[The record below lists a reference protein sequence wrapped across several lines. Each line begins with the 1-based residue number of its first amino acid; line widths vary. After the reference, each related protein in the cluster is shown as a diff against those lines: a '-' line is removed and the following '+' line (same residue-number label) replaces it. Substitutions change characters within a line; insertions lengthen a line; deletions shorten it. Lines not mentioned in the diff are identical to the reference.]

1 MGGTLAASL
10 GYVCASILVI
20 FLVLNIGECVVYMRT
35 LSDRVV
41 TTRYGTVRGVM
52 VEFPNRH
59 LKPVDAYL
67 GLPYASLL
75 RGNLR
80 FMPPTGPME
89 KWPGT
94 KVVLE
99 MSAVCPQKVPDIN
112 ELKGKV
118 PEGRLHHF
126 ERITPLLS
134 NQEEDCLTLNLYV
147 PRQEWNQTDPMPVMV
162 FIHGESYDTGSGNVY
177 DGSVLASFGKVI
189 VVTVNYRLGVLGFL
203 STGDSTA
210 SGNYATLDQIAAL
223 HWLKENIESF
233 NGDKQRVTLFGH
245 GHGAALVNLLLVSP
259 VTRDGTLFQRAILQ
273 SGSALSSWSVANDP
287 VGCTRQLAL
296 SVNCSVEDS
305 TELIKCLR
313 NKTFADLVK
322 NAPKPPKYFS
332 CFAPVIDGRNI
343 IPKSVEELIK
353 KPISMFAN
361 ADLMFGITKN
371 EAYAYFDQEDVENG
385 ISEEKREK
393 MLRTYVHNRF
403 QFHRQKVYEIL
414 DHHYT
419 EWNKKTNAKNRR
431 DNLLELLSDGQF
443 IAPLL
448 RVGQLHAKT
457 GNTYFYSFT
466 YTPQSDELPRW
477 SGGIH
482 GDELPYIFGAPLVD
496 GIQPFSTSSYSKSER
511 MLSEAVMRYWT
522 NFAKSGDP
530 NRPEK
535 QESVHGGRVTNR
547 FINLEWP
554 KYDLE
559 DQKYLHIGMRPN
571 KREYY
576 RGQKLALWLE
586 LLPKIHKPDNCSPEH
601 HKLDNSNNM
610 STFDEPDRLLH
621 YSEVFPSPPPV
632 PPISPPPKPQP
643 PVTPNNE
650 DSHSPSQS
658 TYSYSSDYTFDNTP
672 VHRSTD
678 SPTNDRRST
687 ASTNSQKEAASLG
700 RGGTDGVVPLSI
712 TIAVGCSLL
721 FLNILIF
728 AGVYYQRERIKK
740 SRREKDEMEEMK
752 LSRKME
758 KESNK
763 ISSMSGGGGIGG
775 GVGGGSMGGPET
787 VSLMS
792 TPPTQSSPTRG
803 GQHNNPLINSSK
815 QNPGKVPT
823 SQAYSYSALPT
834 TSSSPLHRPANS
846 PTDHP
851 VKANSPSR
859 KIITNAIKS
868 KEQMEPS
875 KKSHRSSGIEQAN
888 NAITIV

>member
-1 MGGTLAASL
+1 MGGSL
-10 GYVCASILVI
+10 TSPFIGSACVSILLVV
-20 FLVLNIGECVVYMRT
+20 LVLNIGECVVYMRT

-80 FMPPTGPME
+80 FMPPTSPME
-89 KWPGT
+89 KWTGT
-94 KVVLE
+94 RVVLD
-99 MSAVCPQKVPDIN
+99 MSPVCPQKVPDLN
-112 ELKGKV
+112 DLKGKV
-118 PEGRLHHF
+118 PESRYEHYK
-126 ERITPLLS
+126 RIAPLLS
-134 NQEEDCLTLNLYV
+134 KQLEDCLSLNLYV
-147 PRQEWNQTDPMPVMV
+147 PRQEWNNTNPMPVMV
-162 FIHGESYDTGSGNVY
+162 FIHGESYDSGSGNVY
-177 DGSVLASFGKVI
+177 DGSVLASFGEVI

-203 STGDSTA
+203 STGDGTA

-259 VTRDGTLFQRAILQ
+259 VTKDGTLFQRAILQ

-287 VGCTRQLAL
+287 IGCTHQLAL
-296 SVNCSVEDS
+296 SVNCSIDDS
-305 TELIKCLR
+305 QDLIKCLR
-313 NKTFADLVK
+313 NKTFSDLVK

-332 CFAPVIDGRNI
+332 CFAPVIDGKNI

-353 KPISMFAN
+353 KPVSMFSN

-371 EAYAYFDQEDVENG
+371 EAYSYFDQEDVENG
-385 ISEEKREK
+385 ISEEKKEK

-414 DHHYT
+414 DHHYA
-419 EWNKKTNAKNRR
+419 EWSKKTTPKNRR
-431 DNLLELLSDGQF
+431 DSLLELLSDGQY

-448 RVGQLHAKT
+448 KVGQLHAKT
-457 GNTYFYSFT
+457 GNTYFYYFT
-466 YTPQSDELPRW
+466 YTSQSEEKGKL
-477 SGGIH
+477 SG

-530 NRPEK
+530 NKPVK
-535 QESVHGGRVTNR
+535 QESVHGGRVINR
-547 FINLEWP
+547 FMDLNWP
-554 KYDLE
+554 KYE
-559 DQKYLHIGMRPN
+559 EEEQKYIHIGRRPN
-571 KREYY
+571 VKEYY
-576 RGQKLALWLE
+576 RGQKISVWLE

-601 HKLDNSNNM
+601 HRLDNSNNM
-610 STFDEPDRLLH
+610 STYDEPDRLFH
-621 YSEVFPSPPPV
+621 FTDVFPSPPPV
-632 PPISPPPKPQP
+632 PPITPPPK
-643 PVTPNNE
+643 
-650 DSHSPSQS
+650 SHSPSTNGGPS
-658 TYSYSSDYTFDNTP
+658 TPPPNGYNVEYANDLSTGTTPDYAMD
-672 VHRSTD
+672 
-678 SPTNDRRST
+678 DRRT
-687 ASTNSQKEAASLG
+687 TTGTNSQRDASSAIKEGESI
-700 RGGTDGVVPLSI
+700 VPLSI
-712 TIAVGCSLL
+712 TVAVGCSLL

-728 AGVYYQRERIKK
+728 AGVYYQRERMKK
-740 SRREKDEMEEMK
+740 SRREKDDMDEIK
-752 LSRKME
+752 LSRKIE

-763 ISSMSGGGGIGG
+763 IGGVSGVGSMGGGM
-775 GVGGGSMGGPET
+775 GGSSIGGPET

-792 TPPTQSSPTRG
+792 TPPTQSSPTRQA
-803 GQHNNPLINSSK
+803 QHNNPSNNSSK
-815 QNPGKVPT
+815 QNPSKIPA

-834 TSSSPLHRPANS
+834 TSSSPLHRASNTPS
-846 PTDHP
+846 STLDHP
-851 VKANSPSR
+851 TKGSSPSR
-859 KIITNAIKS
+859 KVIPNAIKS
-868 KEQMEPS
+868 KDSMESS
-875 KKSHRSSGIEQAN
+875 KKSHRSSGIDQAN